1 MAQLSLAWC
10 LKNPNVSTAI
20 TGASKP
26 EQVTENMKA
35 AEVVASLDTQVM
47 ERIDQI
53 LGNKPEEDEE

>member
-1 MAQLSLAWC
+1 
-10 LKNPNVSTAI
+10 VSTAI

-35 AEVVASLDTQVM
+35 AEVVAGLDTKAM
-47 ERIDQI
+47 ERIDEI